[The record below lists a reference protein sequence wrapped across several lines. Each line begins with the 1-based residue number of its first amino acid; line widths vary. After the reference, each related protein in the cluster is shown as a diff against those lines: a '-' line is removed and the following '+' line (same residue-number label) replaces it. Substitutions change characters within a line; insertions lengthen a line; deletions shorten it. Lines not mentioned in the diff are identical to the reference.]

1 MKEYKV
7 NGKVIDITLDSG
19 KVVKCS
25 TEWAEKSVKA
35 LDTDLDDVLLMFL
48 EDNNYLVNEEQEEL
62 DQQAKGKVKVV
73 AKQDKPRK
81 KTQKE
86 RVAKPNPTKE
96 LIIETIASALEKL
109 DTNDLEIVNKSKIIT
124 FTMSNEQFKVDL
136 TQKRRKKVV

>member
-7 NGKVIDITLDSG
+7 NGKVIDITLDND

-96 LIIETIASALEKL
+96 LIIKTIASALEKL

>member
-7 NGKVIDITLDSG
+7 NGKVIDITLDNG

-25 TEWAEKSVKA
+25 TEWAKKSVKA